1 MYANIMNRQ
10 KEKTTKKPNRYK
22 IRKNNKDFDEP
33 HQGVEIAIDILVV
46 VGGVGWQSKK
56 NVVGILKIAI
66 MSVK

>member
-10 KEKTTKKPNRYK
+10 KEKTKKTNRYK

-56 NVVGILKIAI
+56 NVVGILNIAI

>member
-10 KEKTTKKPNRYK
+10 KEKTKKTNRYK
-22 IRKNNKDFDEP
+22 IRKNNKDFDKP

-56 NVVGILKIAI
+56 NVVGILDIAI